1 MSRQAGPSIILS
13 VLIVSFFAVALFQH
27 DLNRT
32 RVGRT
37 RSTLHKS
44 VDNSPPSDPVSARFD
59 QRRSMVHSS
68 HVAEPAGVSAIR
80 TDRSGYPNLPRV
92 TQAPAD
98 FAGDAHEIRTGRISK
113 PHTAISPLAYA
124 PEALSGVERRSTSVK
139 AVRGLTLK
147 SSPAGIPRSA
157 FTVALP
163 SETIEDVSGRVYGTA
178 EVADSLWRAN
188 RDTLPQHNSP
198 LSGGMLLRT
207 PRIQ

>member
-1 MSRQAGPSIILS
+1 M
-13 VLIVSFFAVALFQH
+13 SFFAVALFQQ

-32 RVGRT
+32 RVGRS
-37 RSTLHKS
+37 RSSLRKS
-44 VDNSPPSDPVSARFD
+44 VDNSPPSDPVSVRFD
-59 QRRSMVHSS
+59 QGRSMVHSS

-92 TQAPAD
+92 TTAPAD
-98 FAGDAHEIRTGRISK
+98 FAGDSHEIRTGGISK
-113 PHTAISPLAYA
+113 PNAAISPLAYA
-124 PEALSGVERRSTSVK
+124 HETLSGGERQSTSVK
-139 AVRGLTLK
+139 AFRGLTLR
-147 SSPAGIPRSA
+147 SSLAGIPRSA

-188 RDTLPQHNSP
+188 RDTLPQRNSP